1 MVPPPRR
8 AVTLWKCVA
17 AQRVPDQMTISHR
30 VVAAGVTCVAALA
43 ACAVQAVSLDRAL
56 RDAEGKGEFPKLTS
70 VLVLE
75 DGKTTYEGYFGGTDA
90 ETLQDTRSATKS
102 VTSLAAGIAVAEGK
116 IRSVSSPAFAFLA
129 DLKPFAHDGERKS
142 AITVEDLLTMSS
154 ALDCDDND
162 DQSPGNEE
170 NMYPKQVWA
179 RWAVDLPVKAN
190 YARDAAGR
198 GPFAYC
204 TAGVFLLGQ
213 IIQRAGGMR
222 IDRYV
227 EEKLF
232 KPLGIARWQWP
243 TSPSGEVMTGG
254 GLRLRSRDLA
264 AIARMLLHGGK
275 WQGKQVVPESWVNAA
290 LAVHRKANESQDYGY
305 LFWRRDYSTR
315 CGRFSGWYMAGNGGN
330 AILVFKDLNAA
341 VVVTRANY
349 NTRGMHQ
356 QTVRLLEEYVLPDL
370 GCRPH

>member
-1 MVPPPRR
+1 M
-8 AVTLWKCVA
+8 TLWKCLA
-17 AQRVPDQMTISHR
+17 AQRVPEEMTASHR
-30 VVAAGVTCVAALA
+30 VVTVGVASVAILA
-43 ACAVQAVSLDRAL
+43 ACAVRAGTLERAVRE
-56 RDAEGKGEFPKLTS
+56 AEGKGETPKLTS
-70 VLVLE
+70 VLALK

-102 VTSLAAGIAVAEGK
+102 ITSLAAGIAIAEGR
-116 IRSVSSPAFAFLA
+116 IPSVSSPAFAFLA
-129 DLKPFAHDGERKS
+129 DLKPFAHDGATKS

-154 ALDCDDND
+154 AFDCDDND

-190 YARDAAGR
+190 YLRDAAGR

-213 IIQRAGGMR
+213 IIQRAAGMR
-222 IDRYV
+222 VDRYV

-243 TSPSGEVMTGG
+243 TSSSGEVMTGG

-264 AIARMLLHGGK
+264 ALAQMLLDGGR

-290 LAVHRKANESQDYGY
+290 LAMHRKANESQDYGY
-305 LFWRRDYSTR
+305 LFWRRDYKTR

-330 AILVFKDLNAA
+330 AIIIFKDLDAA

-349 NTRGMHQ
+349 NTKGMHQ
-356 QTVRLLEEYVLPDL
+356 QTVRLLEEYVLPEL
-370 GCRPH
+370 ACRPA

>member
-1 MVPPPRR
+1 MIPSFRCRR
-8 AVTLWKCVA
+8 ALPVRIACV
-17 AQRVPDQMTISHR
+17 S
-30 VVAAGVTCVAALA
+30 ALA
-43 ACAVQAVSLDRAL
+43 ASTVQAASLDRAL

-70 VLVLE
+70 VLALE

-102 VTSLAAGIAVAEGK
+102 ITSLAAGIAVAEGK

-129 DLKPFAHDGERKS
+129 DLKPFAHDGETKS

-154 ALDCDDND
+154 ALDCDDNE

-170 NMYPKQVWA
+170 NMYPKQVWT
-179 RWAVDLPVKAN
+179 RWAVDLPVKAH
-190 YARDAAGR
+190 YARDASGR

-213 IIQRAGGMR
+213 IIQRAAGMR
-222 IDRYV
+222 VDRYL

-264 AIARMLLHGGK
+264 ALAQMLLDGGK
-275 WQGKQVVPESWVNAA
+275 WQGKQVVPESWANAA
-290 LAVHRKANESQDYGY
+290 LAVHRKANGSQDYGY
-305 LFWRRDYSTR
+305 LFWRRDYRTR

-330 AILVFKDLNAA
+330 AIIVFKDLDAA

-349 NTRGMHQ
+349 NTKGMHQ
-356 QTVRLLEEYVLPDL
+356 QTVRLLEEYALPDL
-370 GCRPH
+370 ACRPG